1 MSHIELHTC
10 TSSHSMGLSCPLP
23 SYIQTSIHRH
33 PCTDNNA
40 HSVFACW
47 GWVGGGGSLSYD
59 ITKYFIPRQTS
70 LVQEKFLYSSCACQP
85 MTQMASFSHSM
96 SINQVSSEID
106 EIMTCNLDILL
117 LLLLLLLLQ
126 WCNIPA
132 CLFGC

>member
-1 MSHIELHTC
+1 MSHIELH

-23 SYIQTSIHRH
+23 SYLHRH
-33 PCTDNNA
+33 LYTDI
-40 HSVFACW
+40 HTQTTMPTLSFLVG

-59 ITKYFIPRQTS
+59 ITKYFIPRQIS